1 MLWIILLG
9 LFLIAGRFYYKY
21 YLRPKMVSKW
31 YKDTLEIMGY
41 NVLSYPYEP
50 FKIMLLENQKHNEK

>member
-1 MLWIILLG
+1 MWIILLV
-9 LFLIAGRFYYKY
+9 LFIISGAWFYYKY

-41 NVLSYPYEP
+41 NVLSYPY
-50 FKIMLLENQKHNEK
+50 